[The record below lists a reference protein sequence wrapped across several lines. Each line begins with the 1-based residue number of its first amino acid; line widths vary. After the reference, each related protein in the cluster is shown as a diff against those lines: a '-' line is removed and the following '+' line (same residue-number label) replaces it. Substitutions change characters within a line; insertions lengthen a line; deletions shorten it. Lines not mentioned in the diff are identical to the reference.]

1 METIQV
7 VLGKKLLQAIDRAAR
22 QTKQNRSALVRE
34 ALREYLQKME
44 MCPLE
49 RRDHEGYS
57 RHPATDTESRLW
69 EPEIV
74 WPEAKNGCVPHRK

>member
-34 ALREYLQKME
+34 ALREYLQKWKCAHWKDAIMRGI
-44 MCPLE
+44 PGILQ
-49 RRDHEGYS
+49 RTRNQGYGS
-57 RHPATDTESRLW
+57 GR
-69 EPEIV
+69 
-74 WPEAKNGCVPHRK
+74 